1 MNKTILVSAGVLIVV
16 VGGYFLFKGTP
27 GPGAQPPAE
36 TPLATQAPAAGV
48 TEINVSG
55 SEFSFSPAGINVKAG
70 ERVKITFR
78 NIGQAPHNLVLEGLG
93 ITTKTINGG
102 QTDTVEFT
110 APSAGTHA
118 FFCSVPG
125 HRSAGME
132 GSLKVE

>member
-1 MNKTILVSAGVLIVV
+1 MNKTILVIAGVLIVI
-16 VGGYFLFKGTP
+16 VGGYFLLRGTP
-27 GPGAQPPAE
+27 GPGAGQPVE
-36 TPLATQAPAAGV
+36 TPLATQTPAAGV
-48 TEINVSG
+48 TEISVSG
-55 SEFSFSPAGINVKAG
+55 NEFSFSPASINVKAG

-102 QTDTVEFT
+102 QTDVVEFI
-110 APSAGTHA
+110 APAAGTYA
-118 FFCSVPG
+118 FFCSIPG